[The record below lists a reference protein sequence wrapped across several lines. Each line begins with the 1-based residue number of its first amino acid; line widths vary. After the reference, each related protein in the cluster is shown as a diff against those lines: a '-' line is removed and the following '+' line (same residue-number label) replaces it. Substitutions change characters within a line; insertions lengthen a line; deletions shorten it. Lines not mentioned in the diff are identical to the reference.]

1 MDEAPDMDSSPILV
15 NYILIKTK
23 NGGEFPGGP
32 VVKTWSFHC
41 CCWVSVLNWG
51 AKILPAAWQGHKI
64 KNNFLKEVKILA
76 FNILKL

>member
-1 MDEAPDMDSSPILV
+1 MDLSPVLV

-41 CCWVSVLNWG
+41 CCWVSVLN
-51 AKILPAAWQGHKI
+51 
-64 KNNFLKEVKILA
+64 
-76 FNILKL
+76 